1 MNAYKNKEL
10 QHNPMEKV
18 SPLADKAVRVLA
30 KSIYQTLKEE
40 GCQHKD
46 IIGVSSQLIGLVTS
60 AMEDKGEKR

>member
-1 MNAYKNKEL
+1 MKTFKT
-10 QHNPMEKV
+10 EKRAIAG
-18 SPLADKAVRVLA
+18 SEQEGPLADKAVRMLA

-60 AMEDKGEKR
+60 AMEDTAPK

>member
-1 MNAYKNKEL
+1 MKTFKTEERTLAGSEHGN
-10 QHNPMEKV
+10 
-18 SPLADKAVRVLA
+18 PLADKAVRMLA

-60 AMEDKGEKR
+60 AMEDTAHK

>member
-10 QHNPMEKV
+10 QHNPVEKA

>member
-1 MNAYKNKEL
+1 MVLESEQEL
-10 QHNPMEKV
+10 PI
-18 SPLADKAVRVLA
+18 ADKALRMLA

-60 AMEDKGEKR
+60 AMEDTAPK